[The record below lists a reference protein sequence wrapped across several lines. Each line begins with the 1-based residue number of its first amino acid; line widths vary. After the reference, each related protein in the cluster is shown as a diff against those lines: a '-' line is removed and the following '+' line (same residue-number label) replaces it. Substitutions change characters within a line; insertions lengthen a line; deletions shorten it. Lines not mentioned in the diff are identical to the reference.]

1 MPNETERFF
10 DFIDSCPD
18 PYHTS
23 QAVCDILESNGYLET
38 EEYGKP
44 SRAGKYYVR
53 RGTAIVAFRIPDR
66 TSSGFMICAAHGDS
80 PAFRIKPAA
89 SYDSAG
95 YSVISAERYGGMINY
110 TWLDRPLELSGRA
123 VLRRENGVGYKLFRS
138 CSPAAVI
145 PSVAPH
151 LNRKINTELT
161 LNVAKDL
168 VPLFGNAG
176 DSLASYVAELC
187 GVTDSEL
194 ISFDAVLSCM
204 DRGFTFGKASCF
216 ISAPRLDDLMCV
228 YTVLEGFL
236 AADES
241 DAIPVYCL
249 YDGEEV
255 GSAVR
260 DGAASDLLP
269 SVIGMISGNEDT
281 YRKMLKNTLLVSADN
296 AHAVHPNHPE
306 LTDEANTVRLNGGVA
321 VKKSASRS
329 YMTDAVTSALI
340 SELCRR
346 AEVPCQ
352 YFANRSDLVGGSTL
366 AADAVKGL
374 PALCVDIGAPQL
386 AMHSA
391 LETAGRH
398 DIAYMT
404 ELARELYSSS
414 LTVSEE
420 EIKIKRGL

>member
-1 MPNETERFF
+1 MPNETERLF
-10 DFIDSCPD
+10 DFIASCPD

-23 QAVCDILESNGYLET
+23 QTVCDILKRDGYLQS
-38 EEYGKP
+38 EEYGERL
-44 SRAGKYYVR
+44 RAGKYYLR
-53 RGTAIVAFRIPDR
+53 RGNATVAFRIPEGIP
-66 TSSGFMICAAHGDS
+66 SGFMICAAHIDS

-123 VLRRENGVGYKLFRS
+123 VLRGESGVRCKLFRS
-138 CSPAAVI
+138 CAPAAII

-161 LNVAKDL
+161 LNTAKDL

-176 DSLASYVAELC
+176 DSLAAYIAELC
-187 GVTDSEL
+187 GGTEEETVA
-194 ISFDAVLSCM
+194 FDATLSCM
-204 DRGFTFGKASCF
+204 DRGFTFGKDL

-228 YTVLEGFL
+228 YTMLEGFL
-236 AADES
+236 SADES
-241 DAIPVYCL
+241 CAVPICCL

-269 SVIGMISGNEDT
+269 SVLRRISGDEDT

-306 LTDEANTVRLNGGVA
+306 LSDAASPVRLNGGVA

-329 YMTDAVTSALI
+329 YMTEATSSALI

-346 AEVPCQ
+346 ANVPCQ
-352 YFANRSDLVGGSTL
+352 YFANRSDLAGGSTL
-366 AADAVKGL
+366 AAYAVKGL
-374 PALCVDIGAPQL
+374 PVLCADIGAPQL

-398 DIAYMT
+398 DITYLT

-414 LTVSEE
+414 LTVRDD
-420 EIKIKRGL
+420 EITIKRGV